1 MKTIKQFHILGL
13 IFFLFAN
20 ITFAQTVSDYKTQT
34 FSIGDGEKELSIDDA
49 VIGQYRQLYP
59 KYITNIRWQDAKH
72 FTIIKDYN
80 SIQRLSISSNKSKTL
95 FSLDQINAMYH
106 DAGLDSLRYIVSINW
121 LNAHQF
127 SHRQGDVFV
136 IVDAKKKKIIKSIH
150 FDKKA
155 ENVEYQ
161 KELGFLT
168 YTIDNNLYINNGQ
181 KEIAVTNDTNKGIVN
196 GQTVHRSEFGING
209 GIFWSPKGH
218 LLAYYHKDETMVS
231 DYPLVDITER
241 VATVKPTK
249 YPMAG
254 MKSEEVKLAVYN
266 PETQKTIYL
275 KTGEP
280 KEQYLT
286 NITWSPDEKQ
296 IYIQVL
302 NREQNHMKLN
312 CYDANTGNFVKTLFE
327 ETNDRYVEP
336 EHHLVFLKNNPNEFL
351 YLSEKDGFEHL
362 YRYNTD
368 GELLNQVTK
377 GNWIVYHFEGFDQSG
392 KKAIVYTATNGPLE
406 KQAYAVEIET
416 GKMTLLTPEKGQHK
430 IFLNPYA
437 DVFIDGY
444 SNITTPHD
452 YNVCNLSGKKIREIQ
467 SAENPLKEYKMGEMT
482 IGTIKS
488 ADKETDL
495 YYRLITPPNFDKTKK
510 YPVIIYVYGG
520 PHAQLITDSW
530 LASSQMW
537 LFYMAQKGYVVYT
550 LDNRGSAHR
559 GNKFE
564 SIIHRQVGTAE
575 MADQMQGVAFLKTLD
590 YVDTNRIGVDGWSY
604 GGFMTT
610 NLMLTHNDIFK
621 VACAGGP
628 VIDWKFYEVMY
639 GERYMD
645 TPQENP
651 EGYEKA
657 NLALRVKDLKGR
669 LMIIHG
675 AQDPTVVWQNSQTFI
690 RECVKNGILMDY
702 FIYPTHEH
710 NVRGK
715 DRVHLMKKITQY
727 FDDFL

>member
-1 MKTIKQFHILGL
+1 MNMRKFLSLSLTVLLTISLL
-13 IFFLFAN
+13 
-20 ITFAQTVSDYKTQT
+20 TAQTKSEYKTQT
-34 FSIGDGEKELSIDDA
+34 FKTGVGNKELTIEDA

-59 KYITNIRWQDAKH
+59 KYLTNIRWRDAKT
-72 FTIIKDYN
+72 FTYIKDYSQIELASLN
-80 SIQRLSISSNKSKTL
+80 STKTKIL
-95 FSLDQINAMYH
+95 FSLDDINAMYNK
-106 DAGLDSLRYIVSINW
+106 AGLDSLKYIVSINW
-121 LNAHQF
+121 LNKNQF
-127 SHRQGDVFV
+127 SHQQGNTFV
-136 IVDAKKKKIIKSIH
+136 VIDAKKKAIIKTI
-150 FDKKA
+150 KYNEKA
-155 ENVEYQ
+155 ENIEYQ
-161 KELGFLT
+161 KDAGLLT
-168 YTIDNNLYINNGQ
+168 YTIDNNLFVNDGKN
-181 KEIAVTNDTNKGIVN
+181 ETAVTNDKNTGLVN
-196 GQTVHRSEFGING
+196 GQTVHRSEFGITG
-209 GIFWSPKGH
+209 GIFWSPKGS
-218 LLAYYHKDETMVS
+218 LLAYYHKDETMVG
-231 DYPLVDITER
+231 DYPLVDITQRE
-241 VATVKPTK
+241 ATVKNIK

-254 MKSEEVKLAVYN
+254 MKSEEVLLAVYN
-266 PETQKTIYL
+266 PKSKETIYL

-286 NITWSPDEKQ
+286 NITWSPDEKS

-312 CYDANTGNFVKTLFE
+312 RYNAITGEFEKTLFE

-351 YLSEKDGFEHL
+351 YSSEKDGFEHL

-368 GELLNQVTK
+368 GKLLNQVTK
-377 GNWIVYHFEGFDQSG
+377 GDWIVYNFVGFDQSG
-392 KKAIVYTATNGPLE
+392 KNAIVYTTTNGPLE
-406 KQAYAVEIET
+406 KQAFSVNIET
-416 GKMTLLTPEKGQHK
+416 SKMTLLTPEKGQHS
-430 IFLNPYA
+430 IFINPYA
-437 DVFIDGY
+437 DIFVDGF
-444 SNITTPHD
+444 SSITVPHD
-452 YNVCNLSGKKIREIQ
+452 YNIRNLSGKKIRAIQ
-467 SAENPLKEYKMGEMT
+467 SAENPLKDYRMGEMT

-510 YPVIIYVYGG
+510 YPAIVYVYGG
-520 PHAQLITDSW
+520 PHAQLIKDSW

-550 LDNRGSAHR
+550 VDNRGSAHR

-564 SIIHRQVGTAE
+564 SIIHRQVGTSE
-575 MADQMQGVAFLKTLD
+575 MADQMQGINFLKSLG
-590 YVDTNRIGVDGWSY
+590 YVDMDRIGVDGWSY

-610 NLMLTHNDIFK
+610 NLMLTHNDVFK

-651 EGYEKA
+651 EGYAKA
-657 NLALRVKDLKGR
+657 NLAARVKDLKGR

-675 AQDPTVVWQNSQTFI
+675 GQDPTVVWQNSQTFI
-690 RECVKNGILMDY
+690 RECVKNNILMDY

-715 DRVHLMKKITQY
+715 NRVHLMMKITQY